1 MRFNWHL
8 VHFFALIPVIFSV
21 SLSQKEQEDIRV
33 KCYSSHTI
41 YSHFQGWTTW
51 SHWSQCSSSSG
62 FGIQKRYRNCYS
74 SFACPV
80 GTYQQRICTTAIHG
94 GWSSWTTHSCSK
106 TCGGGY
112 ALMQRSCTN
121 PAPMFGGST
130 CRGQYYKYVACNTH
144 PCQGGWSSWTT
155 HSCSKSCGGGYAL
168 MQRSCRNPAP
178 MFGGSA
184 CRGLYYKYVACNTHP
199 CQGGWSSWTTYSCS
213 TSCGGG
219 QALRL
224 RSCTNPVPVFGGSQ
238 CRGQPIEFVSCNT
251 HPCHSS
257 YATTSNFKGW
267 ASWTS
272 WSHCSSTSG
281 IGSQTRHRNCISS
294 HACPVGGDEAKPCI
308 IAVHGGWSPWT
319 TYSCTKS
326 CGGGHTFRLR
336 SCTNPVPLFGGSD
349 CQGQI
354 NEYVAC
360 NTHPCHG
367 K

>member
-8 VHFFALIPVIFSV
+8 VHFFAIIPVIFSV

-80 GTYQQRICTTAIHG
+80 GTSQQRICTTAIHG

-106 TCGGGY
+106 SCGGGY

-121 PAPMFGGST
+121 PAPMFGGSA

-168 MQRSCRNPAP
+168 MQRSCTNPAP

-184 CRGLYYKYVACNTHP
+184 CRGQHYKYVACNTHP
-199 CQGGWSSWTTYSCS
+199 CQVPMTSTTTTPPPTTIWSTKQPANTTK
-213 TSCGGG
+213 
-219 QALRL
+219 
-224 RSCTNPVPVFGGSQ
+224 
-238 CRGQPIEFVSCNT
+238 PIRT
-251 HPCHSS
+251 T
-257 YATTSNFKGW
+257 ATTVVTTPPTTTTTTTTMPPPTT
-267 ASWTS
+267 TS
-272 WSHCSSTSG
+272 TTTTTTATSTMTTPQTSSTTIRPPLTTTQSTPTTTKKKFFT
-281 IGSQTRHRNCISS
+281 IR
-294 HACPVGGDEAKPCI
+294 
-308 IAVHGGWSPWT
+308 AV
-319 TYSCTKS
+319 
-326 CGGGHTFRLR
+326 
-336 SCTNPVPLFGGSD
+336 
-349 CQGQI
+349 I
-354 NEYVAC
+354 E
-360 NTHPCHG
+360 
-367 K
+367 

>member
-121 PAPMFGGST
+121 PAPIFGGSA

-144 PCQGGWSSWTT
+144 PCQVPTTSTTTTPPPTTIWSTKQPANTT
-155 HSCSKSCGGGYAL
+155 KPIPTTATTVVTTPPTTTTTTTTMPPPTTTS
-168 MQRSCRNPAP
+168 
-178 MFGGSA
+178 
-184 CRGLYYKYVACNTHP
+184 TTTTTT
-199 CQGGWSSWTTYSCS
+199 TTY
-213 TSCGGG
+213 TM
-219 QALRL
+219 
-224 RSCTNPVPVFGGSQ
+224 
-238 CRGQPIEFVSCNT
+238 
-251 HPCHSS
+251 
-257 YATTSNFKGW
+257 TTPQ
-267 ASWTS
+267 T
-272 WSHCSSTSG
+272 SSTTIRPPLTTTQSTPTTTKKKFFT
-281 IGSQTRHRNCISS
+281 IR
-294 HACPVGGDEAKPCI
+294 
-308 IAVHGGWSPWT
+308 AV
-319 TYSCTKS
+319 
-326 CGGGHTFRLR
+326 
-336 SCTNPVPLFGGSD
+336 
-349 CQGQI
+349 I
-354 NEYVAC
+354 E
-360 NTHPCHG
+360 
-367 K
+367 